1 MRNDIIKKEKEF
13 RYWAEV
19 ENKTLKELAELL
31 NCSKPTVQKYAE
43 KLKI

>member
-1 MRNDIIKKEKEF
+1 MARIDIIEREKEF
-13 RYWAEV
+13 RHWAEV

-43 KLKI
+43 